1 MSTPTATAP
10 PTAPVH
16 HTEKQLH
23 GHTLIDD
30 YAWLRD
36 RENPEVTAYLQA
48 ENAYCDEVMEPTKA
62 LQKTLYDEM
71 VSHIK
76 ETDVSVPFRDGA
88 HWYYSRTEQGAQYPI
103 YCRKKANSASLDEF
117 PGDAVEEEVILDIN
131 ELAKNE
137 SYMAVSGLTVSDD
150 GNL

>member
-36 RENPEVTAYLQA
+36 RENPEGTAYLQA
-48 ENAYCDEVMEPTKA
+48 ENAYCAEVMEPTKA

-76 ETDVSVPFRDGA
+76 ETDVSVPFREGEY
-88 HWYYSRTEQGAQYPI
+88 WYYSRTEQGAQYPI
-103 YCRKKANSASLDEF
+103 YCRRRASAEFKEQF
-117 PGDAVEEEVILDIN
+117 PGEGAAEEVILDIN
-131 ELAKNE
+131 QL
-137 SYMAVSGLTVSDD
+137 
-150 GNL
+150 